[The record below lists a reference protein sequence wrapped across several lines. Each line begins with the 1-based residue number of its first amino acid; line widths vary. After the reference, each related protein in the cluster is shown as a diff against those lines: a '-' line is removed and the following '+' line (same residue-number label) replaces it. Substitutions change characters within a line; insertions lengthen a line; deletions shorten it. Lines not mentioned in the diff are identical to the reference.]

1 MPTIHLTTFIAAPA
15 KKVFDLSRSI
25 QLHKKS
31 MTNHKEEAVAGT
43 VSGLINL
50 NETVTWKARHLGKT
64 RVLKVK
70 ISAMQSPLHFTDE
83 MVEGDFKEMK
93 HEHHFKEIENGTI
106 LIDLFHFESPYG
118 IIGAAFNKIYLTGYL
133 KRLLEKRN
141 KMIKDFA
148 ESNQWQQVL
157 Q

>member
-31 MTNHKEEAVAGT
+31 MTNHKEEAIAGT
-43 VSGLINL
+43 ISGLINL
-50 NETVTWKARHLGKT
+50 NETVTWKAHHLWKT
-64 RVLKVK
+64 RMMKVR
-70 ISAMQSPLHFTDE
+70 ITEMQSPVHFIDE
-83 MVEGDFKEMK
+83 MVEGDFKAMK
-93 HEHHFKEIENGTI
+93 HEHHFKEIDNGTI
-106 LIDLFHFESPYG
+106 LIDLFQFESPYG
-118 IIGAAFNKIYLTGYL
+118 IIGRIFNKVYLTGYL
-133 KRLLEKRN
+133 KRMLEKRN

>member
-31 MTNHKEEAVAGT
+31 MAHHKEEAVAGII
-43 VSGLINL
+43 SGLINL

-83 MVEGDFKEMK
+83 MVEGDFREMK

-118 IIGAAFNKIYLTGYL
+118 LIGRLFNKLYLTGYL